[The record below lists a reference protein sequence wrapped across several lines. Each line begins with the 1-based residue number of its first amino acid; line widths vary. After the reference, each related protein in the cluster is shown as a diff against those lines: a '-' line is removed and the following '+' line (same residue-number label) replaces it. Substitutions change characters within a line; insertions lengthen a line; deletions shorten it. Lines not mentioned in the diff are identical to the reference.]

1 MLIGAN
7 SRTVSSAVDVRMKAV
22 RASLPPG
29 IEAKTVLN
37 RTRLVD
43 ATIATVTRNLSEGA
57 ILVVVVGKWLAS
69 RKLVTTE
76 IVEVPLDASPASPQD
91 K

>member
-1 MLIGAN
+1 MPGWVKYACGVTGA
-7 SRTVSSAVDVRMKAV
+7 
-22 RASLPPG
+22 L
-29 IEAKTVLN
+29 
-37 RTRLVD
+37 
-43 ATIATVTRNLSEGA
+43 
-57 ILVVVVGKWLAS
+57 LVVVVGKWLAS